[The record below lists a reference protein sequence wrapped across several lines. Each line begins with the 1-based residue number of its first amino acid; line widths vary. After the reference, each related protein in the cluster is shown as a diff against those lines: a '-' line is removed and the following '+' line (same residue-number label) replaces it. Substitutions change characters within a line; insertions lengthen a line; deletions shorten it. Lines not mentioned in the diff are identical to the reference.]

1 MDEKQGACPLTV
13 DTPGSRRK
21 AQLDALLLTLPGVSA
36 RTINGL
42 DAYFANDKMSLVS
55 MATELDCACPS
66 PLRWKLRFSRDN
78 VVPFQPGGMASTR
91 ECIQIVRANSA
102 DYGRYLLLFQ
112 ASLAFVKSG
121 GRQWRR
127 CQVDSRSKSR
137 PAIVSS

>member
-1 MDEKQGACPLTV
+1 LTI
-13 DTPGSRRK
+13 DTPESRRK
-21 AQLDALLLTLPGVSA
+21 ARLDALLLALPGVSA

-42 DAYFANDKMSLVS
+42 DAYFVTDKMFACISGNGVGLRLPIAT
-55 MATELDCACPS
+55 ATELQ
-66 PLRWKLRFSRDN
+66 FSRDN